1 MMRNAE
7 SDTPSLFERCFAAMF
22 SGMAAG
28 ITYAVWA
35 FFRAGHWGV
44 EEIAGAKDMGKW
56 AVLAGAVLGFFGGIT
71 LVTSLWGRLW
81 ETRNGPLITMETALV
96 LVVLG
101 SIGYWVL
108 R

>member
-1 MMRNAE
+1 
-7 SDTPSLFERCFAAMF
+7 
-22 SGMAAG
+22 
-28 ITYAVWA
+28 
-35 FFRAGHWGV
+35 
-44 EEIAGAKDMGKW
+44 MGKW